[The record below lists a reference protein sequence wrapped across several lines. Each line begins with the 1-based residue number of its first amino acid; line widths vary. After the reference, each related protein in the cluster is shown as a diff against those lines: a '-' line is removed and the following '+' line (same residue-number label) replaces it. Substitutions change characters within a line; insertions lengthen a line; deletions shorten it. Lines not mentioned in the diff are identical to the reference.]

1 MVIVTLQE
9 GRRAIPL
16 DIRFDKDCPGMN
28 LLTNEGFATALY
40 HCSTMAPGS
49 SATLAPV
56 CSTFV
61 AVFPSKIQYPKWNFF
76 TETKLMCFVWGLFF
90 HRLTTNR
97 PRSCGSTFRTR
108 ANPEGRPDSKAVY
121 EGNVLAWRTLLI
133 CLLCASRGIWFVLEQ
148 PHSSVMEYHPC
159 FQFLCRLLTIHR
171 FSMKMLDYG
180 SPTQK
185 RTVLYSS
192 PSSFKWKLFSTNMIF
207 CF

>member
-61 AVFPSKIQYPKWNFF
+61 AVFPSKIQYPKWNFSQ
-76 TETKLMCFVWGLFF
+76 KQNLCVLFGAF
-90 HRLTTNR
+90 
-97 PRSCGSTFRTR
+97 
-108 ANPEGRPDSKAVY
+108 
-121 EGNVLAWRTLLI
+121 
-133 CLLCASRGIWFVLEQ
+133 
-148 PHSSVMEYHPC
+148 
-159 FQFLCRLLTIHR
+159 
-171 FSMKMLDYG
+171 
-180 SPTQK
+180 
-185 RTVLYSS
+185 
-192 PSSFKWKLFSTNMIF
+192 FSTVSPPTAQGVAEAPFVHVRIQKADLTQRQSTKGT
-207 CF
+207 CWRAEP

>member
-1 MVIVTLQE
+1 MIVTLQE

-76 TETKLMCFVWGLFF
+76 TETKFMCFVWGLFF
-90 HRLTTNR
+90 PPSHHQPPKELRKHLSYTCESRRQTWLKGSLRRERAGLPNPNHMPALRESRDLVCSWTT
-97 PRSCGSTFRTR
+97 PFF
-108 ANPEGRPDSKAVY
+108 
-121 EGNVLAWRTLLI
+121 GNGIPSLLSVS
-133 CLLCASRGIWFVLEQ
+133 LSVADN
-148 PHSSVMEYHPC
+148 SS
-159 FQFLCRLLTIHR
+159 I
-171 FSMKMLDYG
+171 
-180 SPTQK
+180 
-185 RTVLYSS
+185 
-192 PSSFKWKLFSTNMIF
+192 
-207 CF
+207 